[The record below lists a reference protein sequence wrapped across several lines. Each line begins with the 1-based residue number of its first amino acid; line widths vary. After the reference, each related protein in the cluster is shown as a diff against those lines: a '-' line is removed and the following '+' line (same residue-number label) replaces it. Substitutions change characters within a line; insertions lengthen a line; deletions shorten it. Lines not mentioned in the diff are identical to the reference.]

1 MRHWVVLTVQSVP
14 WRWMNRLFMLMILKK
29 RCSKRRI
36 SHPSI
41 TAKLI
46 SLILI
51 QKTIVGVAKKRTRA
65 LSVGAMPVSFVAGA
79 KLAYSFIFA
88 ALLLCASNLNAQ
100 VPPVEIFRQ
109 QYPALY
115 KLYLDNSRYARPLAD
130 YATRQGFRQPYENVG
145 TVLHEMIHIASAAHD
160 GFFIDGIYYEPYL
173 HRGAWPSLSNADIDK
188 YLTQQER
195 TIISAIYLP
204 NTPNNNLGNVLDEI
218 NAYSHVAQFI
228 CENEPLSAEKQ
239 VRNLLGH
246 LQLQEAYLRVVRT
259 TSPAEYRQLAANRQS
274 RGAVVTLNA
283 RAVQALRACG
293 VAEKKIPALE
303 LGYLLGLGESK

>member
-1 MRHWVVLTVQSVP
+1 MGLAK
-14 WRWMNRLFMLMILKK
+14 NRRF
-29 RCSKRRI
+29 
-36 SHPSI
+36 
-41 TAKLI
+41 T
-46 SLILI
+46 SLA
-51 QKTIVGVAKKRTRA
+51 V
-65 LSVGAMPVSFVAGA
+65 VAGTSSVTFLYVA
-79 KLAYSFIFA
+79 KLAYRIMFA
-88 ALLLCASNLNAQ
+88 TLLAFASNLNAQ
-100 VPPVEIFRQ
+100 VLPVDILRQ

-115 KLYLDNSRYARPLAD
+115 KLYRDSSRYARPLAD
-130 YATRQGFRQPYENVG
+130 YATRQGFRQPYENLG

-173 HRGAWPSLSNADIDK
+173 QCGAWPSLSNADIDK
-188 YLTQQER
+188 YLTPQER

-228 CENEPLSAEKQ
+228 CDNEPLSAEKQ

-259 TSPAEYRQLAANRQS
+259 TSPVEYRQLAASRQS
-274 RGAVVTLNA
+274 RGAMVTLNA

-293 VAEKKIPALE
+293 VGEVRIPAAE
-303 LGYLLGLGESK
+303 VEYLLRLSDKK